1 VSEALGAPDGSCD
14 RDAAGRR
21 QGTERSISIHLPI
34 RTVSEPNQRE
44 HWSKK
49 ARRVKD
55 QRCTTGLVVRAE
67 LRRSKLSLDD
77 GLVVTLC
84 RVAPRTLDDDNLRGA
99 TKGLRDGVADALGIN
114 DRDPRV
120 SWEYEQRRGH
130 AGEYA
135 VSVTISDRTDVARPE
150 RM

>member
-1 VSEALGAPDGSCD
+1 
-14 RDAAGRR
+14 
-21 QGTERSISIHLPI
+21 
-34 RTVSEPNQRE
+34 
-44 HWSKK
+44 
-49 ARRVKD
+49 
-55 QRCTTGLVVRAE
+55 VVRAE

-114 DRDPRV
+114 DNDPRV
-120 SWEYEQRRGH
+120 TWEYQQRRGH

-135 VSVTISDRTDVARPE
+135 VSVTIADRTGATRSE
-150 RM
+150 RT